1 MPKCPNC
8 ELEIDH
14 VISETNEFFRLVLR
28 LPENDKEKE
37 EVEYDPDTGLMS
49 VFIEDSIIVEDKY
62 ICPLCRKEIAQDEE
76 EVAKFL
82 KGG

>member
-1 MPKCPNC
+1 MLKCPNC

-14 VISETNEFFRLVLR
+14 VICETSELYRYVVR
-28 LPENDKEKE
+28 LPKDEKEKE
-37 EVEYDPDTGLMS
+37 ETEYDPDTGLMC
-49 VFIEDSIIVEDKY
+49 VFVEDGSTVEDKY